1 MMLTDPVSLP
11 LRTLNNLISRPI
23 RPSVPECLRA
33 FNEGFTEGR
42 ISAVEDCE
50 YTTGRGS
57 RWGVG
62 GVRGSEQQEEGLGV
76 CTGCHG
82 YGIGI

>member
-1 MMLTDPVSLP
+1 MLLKIANIP
-11 LRTLNNLISRPI
+11 L
-23 RPSVPECLRA
+23 
-33 FNEGFTEGR
+33 EG
-42 ISAVEDCE
+42 
-50 YTTGRGS
+50 
-57 RWGVG
+57 GVG